1 MRCWQLFRG
10 KRSFYIACG
19 WSTVCFVGV
28 DPRANRSRH
37 GSLVPVNR
45 WLPGHPQWR
54 GDGNGWEG
62 AGAPSAEVHIDRHH
76 CLSAVSSTVNYRLG
90 NKSPGGVT
98 SRSSSK
104 ATCFHLGS
112 DWGREAF
119 CDRSLARPAGWA
131 VCPLRAVLHL

>member
-1 MRCWQLFRG
+1 MGGRG
-10 KRSFYIACG
+10 PALLQRKCTLIGTIA
-19 WSTVCFVGV
+19 
-28 DPRANRSRH
+28 
-37 GSLVPVNR
+37 
-45 WLPGHPQWR
+45 
-54 GDGNGWEG
+54 
-62 AGAPSAEVHIDRHH
+62 